1 MNPDFISQ
9 NGTRYNYTPHDDES
23 NNIYRSD
30 PSSDDTYIG
39 SQEDDPALFVDHL
52 ANSYHLNPESRGEL
66 HAFFTIARNLPP
78 TQLKIHLIQHA
89 SMLQNHQLLID
100 IKTLCASTKD
110 TTDTVLKSLST
121 STQLGSAQTAEIQAA
136 CKVLC
141 YNGRRTDFDNDALK
155 RDVMPHLKKNM
166 ATNGLSVFINSENKA
181 TQKLLGTAVGQ
192 ALSYAKTYLRRSI
205 DKSLPS
211 GSNRG
216 TGVTELATELAKKCL
231 GSSDK
236 AQAKH
241 AIWCLIIRSFVRAH
255 PGLRM
260 KASRNE
266 ADDDAE
272 NFPAPANLLPQKRSH
287 TGLTK
292 ASTSDGKLLE
302 AFWREMARIWGE
314 KNTQYGTDL
323 KSEGWTAYIN
333 ECVQKERMLHPDD
346 PLALIV
352 GEAGA
357 AAAPGTALTPTNRLA
372 GISDLAAS
380 AGGSPSRPPQTPADT
395 RRRQAIPHPFG
406 GPGVSMDTLLRTPTE
421 FTFRSRPLSR
431 NSGLRLAPLNLPA
444 SGIGHHHSSPS
455 SGING
460 WS

>member
-1 MNPDFISQ
+1 
-9 NGTRYNYTPHDDES
+9 
-23 NNIYRSD
+23 
-30 PSSDDTYIG
+30 
-39 SQEDDPALFVDHL
+39 
-52 ANSYHLNPESRGEL
+52 
-66 HAFFTIARNLPP
+66 
-78 TQLKIHLIQHA
+78 
-89 SMLQNHQLLID
+89 MLQNHQLLID

-155 RDVMPHLKKNM
+155 RDVMAFEPHLKKNM

-241 AIWCLIIRSFVRAH
+241 AIWCLIIH
-255 PGLRM
+255 PATRPTM
-260 KASRNE
+260 MRKIS
-266 ADDDAE
+266 
-272 NFPAPANLLPQKRSH
+272 PAPANLLPQKRSH

-352 GEAGA
+352 GESGA

>member
-1 MNPDFISQ
+1 
-9 NGTRYNYTPHDDES
+9 
-23 NNIYRSD
+23 
-30 PSSDDTYIG
+30 
-39 SQEDDPALFVDHL
+39 
-52 ANSYHLNPESRGEL
+52 
-66 HAFFTIARNLPP
+66 
-78 TQLKIHLIQHA
+78 
-89 SMLQNHQLLID
+89 
-100 IKTLCASTKD
+100 
-110 TTDTVLKSLST
+110 
-121 STQLGSAQTAEIQAA
+121 
-136 CKVLC
+136 
-141 YNGRRTDFDNDALK
+141 
-155 RDVMPHLKKNM
+155 M
-166 ATNGLSVFINSENKA
+166 AMNGLSVFINSENKA

-192 ALSYAKTYLRRSI
+192 ALSYAKTYLCHSI
-205 DKSLPS
+205 NKSLPS

-241 AIWCLIIRSFVRAH
+241 AIWCLIIRSTFSFVRAH

-260 KASRNE
+260 KASCNE

-272 NFPAPANLLPQKRSH
+272 NFPAPANLLPQKRAL

-302 AFWREMARIWGE
+302 AFWREMAGIWGE

-323 KSEGWTAYIN
+323 KSEGWTVYIN

-357 AAAPGTALTPTNRLA
+357 AAAPVTALAPTSRLA
-372 GISDLAAS
+372 GIPDLAAS
-380 AGGSPSRPPQTPADT
+380 AGGSPSGPLQTPVDT
-395 RRRQAIPHPFG
+395 HRQAIPHPFG

-421 FTFRSRPLSR
+421 FTFRSRLLSR

-444 SGIGHHHSSPS
+444 SGSGHHHSSSS

>member
-1 MNPDFISQ
+1 MVPA
-9 NGTRYNYTPHDDES
+9 TTTPLTDDES

-155 RDVMPHLKKNM
+155 RDVIPHLKKNM
-166 ATNGLSVFINSENKA
+166 ATNGLSVFINSENRPLRSSWA
-181 TQKLLGTAVGQ
+181 PPLARPCP
-192 ALSYAKTYLRRSI
+192 YAKTYLRRSI

-302 AFWREMARIWGE
+302 AFWREMAGIWGE

-380 AGGSPSRPPQTPADT
+380 AGGIAIQTAADNPRTPAAVK
-395 RRRQAIPHPFG
+395 QFPIPSVDRVCPW
-406 GPGVSMDTLLRTPTE
+406 
-421 FTFRSRPLSR
+421 
-431 NSGLRLAPLNLPA
+431 
-444 SGIGHHHSSPS
+444 IPS
-455 SGING
+455 
-460 WS
+460 